1 MIICVENLIEY
12 TKKLL
17 QPLCEVEED
26 KKQYAKINCFYK
38 LTRKNQKQKNFL
50 KCHLK
55 EHQKYE
61 IFRINLTE
69 ICQIFHTKND
79 HILLREIEA

>member
-26 KKQYAKINCFYK
+26 KNNMQKSIVFIN
-38 LTRKNQKQKNFL
+38 
-50 KCHLK
+50 
-55 EHQKYE
+55 
-61 IFRINLTE
+61 
-69 ICQIFHTKND
+69 
-79 HILLREIEA
+79 